1 MIKILRLV
9 SRTILIYHFQI
20 HMFYHLEILISH
32 NPALYIYIKIYQ
44 DWADEDL
51 HYIFYLLFTIKVNY
65 TSMTSNCL
73 AS

>member
-32 NPALYIYIKIYQ
+32 NPAVYIYISRHGDI
-44 DWADEDL
+44 DEDL
-51 HYIFYLLFTIKVNY
+51 HYIFYHILSTIY
-65 TSMTSNCL
+65 H
-73 AS
+73 